1 MSITMWSDIDW
12 VKINTNITRIQ
23 KRIYQATI
31 DNKIGTVHYL
41 QGKLINSKYAK
52 LLAVKQITQINKG
65 RKTPGVDRAVI
76 ISSKEKYE
84 LALTLKISDF
94 ASPIRRVHIRKPGKT
109 ERRPLGIS
117 TIRDRSIQALVKLAL
132 EPQWE
137 ARFEPNSYG
146 FRPGRSCHDAI
157 KAVFNY
163 NRGRHIHIF
172 DADIHKCFDKIN
184 HDKLLQKL
192 DTLPIIKFQIKAWL
206 SAGIMKGFTRRN
218 KDESLNPN
226 KSETPQ
232 GGVISPLLANIALHG
247 LEISINEHYN
257 KTLLKNYQKETKSR
271 PRIGV
276 IRYADDFIIM
286 HPSEKIIHNIKFYVI
301 EWLMEECG
309 LELSEEKSSITP
321 SSQGYNFLGF
331 HIISIKNGERAKCKI
346 HISKK
351 SKKSLLSK
359 TREIFQRNRSASSGN
374 LILKLN
380 PLITGWCYYFRYCE
394 CTIDFQQVEYS
405 IFSQLRA
412 WVFRRHSKGLKSR
425 MSIKLK
431 YFPASKKITFNGKE
445 HTGQWIF
452 TGVTENVKG
461 IKREIHL
468 VYPSWINSEK
478 YSKIRSNKSPYDGDD
493 AYWSIRNPKYSSWS
507 NRVSRCLKLQKG
519 KCTLCGKLITTNDR
533 PEIDH
538 IKPISLGGKNTFDN
552 LQAVHNH
559 CHIKKSAYET
569 TQRAQKSTN
578 TT

>member
-1 MSITMWSDIDW
+1 MWSDIDW

-31 DNKIGTVHYL
+31 NNKIGTVHYL

-65 RKTPGVDRAVI
+65 RKTPDVDRAVI
-76 ISSKEKYE
+76 VSPKEKYK

-94 ASPIRRVHIRKPGKT
+94 ASPIRRLHISKPGKT
-109 ERRPLGIS
+109 EGRPLGIS

-157 KAVFNY
+157 EAVSNY
-163 NRGRHIHIF
+163 NRGRHIYIL
-172 DADIHKCFDKIN
+172 DADVHKCFDKIN
-184 HDKLLQKL
+184 HDKLLEKL
-192 DTLPIIKFQIKAWL
+192 DTLPIIKLQIKAWL

-218 KDESLNPN
+218 KDESLKPN
-226 KSETPQ
+226 KSGTPQ
-232 GGVISPLLANIALHG
+232 GGVISPLLVNIALHG
-247 LEISINEHYN
+247 LEMSVSEHYN
-257 KTLLKNYQKETKSR
+257 KTLLRNYQKETKLRSQ
-271 PRIGV
+271 IGV

-286 HPSEKIIHNIKFYVI
+286 HPSERIIHNIKFYVI
-301 EWLMEECG
+301 KWLMEECG
-309 LELSEEKSSITP
+309 LKLSDEKSLIIP

-351 SKKSLLSK
+351 SRKFLLSK
-359 TREIFQRNRSASSGN
+359 TQEIFQNNRSASSGQ

-394 CTIDFQQVEYS
+394 CTKDFQQVEYS

-412 WVFRRHSKGLKSR
+412 WVFRRYSKGLKSR
-425 MSIKLK
+425 TSIKRK
-431 YFPASKKITFNGKE
+431 YFPDDKTITFNGKE
-445 HTGQWIF
+445 HTGKWIF
-452 TGVTENVKG
+452 TGITENAKG
-461 IKREIHL
+461 IKREIYL

-478 YSKIRSNKSPYDGDD
+478 YAKIKSNKSPYDGDD

-507 NRVSRCLKLQKG
+507 NRVSRCLKRQKG
-519 KCTLCGKLITTNDR
+519 KCTLCGKLITSNDR

-538 IKPISLGGKNTFDN
+538 IKPISLGGKDTFDN
-552 LQAVHNH
+552 LQVVHNY
-559 CHIKKSAYET
+559 CHTKKSAYET
-569 TQRAQKSTN
+569 TQRAQKLKT
-578 TT
+578 

>member
-1 MSITMWSDIDW
+1 MWSDIDW

-31 DNKIGTVHYL
+31 NNKIGTVHYL

-94 ASPIRRVHIRKPGKT
+94 ASPIRRVHILKPGKT
-109 ERRPLGIS
+109 ERRPLGIP

-157 KAVFNY
+157 ESVFNY

-192 DTLPIIKFQIKAWL
+192 DTLPVIKFQIKAWL

-226 KSETPQ
+226 KSGTPQ

-247 LEISINEHYN
+247 LETSINEHYN
-257 KTLLKNYQKETKSR
+257 KTLLRNYQKETKSR
-271 PRIGV
+271 PQIGV

-301 EWLMEECG
+301 KWLMEECG

-351 SKKSLLSK
+351 SKKALLSK

-425 MSIKLK
+425 TSIKLK
-431 YFPASKKITFNGKE
+431 YFPADKTITFNGKE

-507 NRVSRCLKLQKG
+507 NQVSRCLKLQKG

-538 IKPISLGGKNTFDN
+538 IKPISLGGKDTFDN
-552 LQAVHNH
+552 LQAVHNY
-559 CHIKKSAYET
+559 CHIKKSAYEA
-569 TQRAQKSTN
+569 TQRAQKLRS
-578 TT
+578 